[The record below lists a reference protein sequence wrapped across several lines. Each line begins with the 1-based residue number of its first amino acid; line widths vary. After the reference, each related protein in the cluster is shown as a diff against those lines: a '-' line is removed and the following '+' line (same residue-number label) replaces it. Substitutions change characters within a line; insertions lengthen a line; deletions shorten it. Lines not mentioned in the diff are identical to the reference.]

1 MSLRRNPHPALR
13 ALLGVALA
21 LAALP
26 AAAVVLPRGPE
37 KPVAAGGNRQS
48 TPSVLVVPSGS
59 VLAWSEAARGLVVRW
74 FDPAGEPLA
83 PPRLLAESDPIP
95 PLPFTR
101 VPLRQHLEPALAG
114 RADDA
119 FLLAHTEQVVE
130 RSADIFFEERLLLSS
145 RVVARLY
152 APDGRPLARP
162 LELAPGVTRASRPAL
177 ASADHGF
184 WAAWQQAAGP
194 EGIFVR
200 KLNHRGRPLAPPV
213 RVAEEGLLMSI
224 ASAGGRTLVV
234 WVRGSEFM
242 ARLLGAEGEP
252 LGAPF
257 LLTTRRARLGS
268 TASVAAQPD
277 GEFLVAVQRSSHL
290 NARIYGQRVSRD
302 GARTGATL
310 LLNAKTG
317 DAYTEPQVVALSGGR
332 WLVSWVTGVANFRIA
347 VEYGVFDPA
356 AAVALERGLFNER
369 AISSQAVVALAA
381 REGRVAAAWEGYD
394 ERNVRALRLRAFA
407 DEPPPQRPRRRR

>member
-1 MSLRRNPHPALR
+1 MLC
-13 ALLGVALA
+13 

-37 KPVAAGGNRQS
+37 KPVSAGGNRQIA
-48 TPSVLVVPSGS
+48 PSALVVPTGS
-59 VLAWSEAARGLVVRW
+59 VLAWTEESRGVLVRW
-74 FDPAGEPLA
+74 FDHAGEPLA
-83 PPRLLAESDPIP
+83 APRLLAVSDPVP

-101 VPLRQHLEPALAG
+101 VPLRQQIEPALAG

-130 RSADIFFEERLLLSS
+130 RSADIFFEERFLLSS
-145 RVVARLY
+145 RVVARVY

-162 LELAPGVTRASRPAL
+162 VQLAAGATLASRPAL
-177 ASADHGF
+177 APAEHGF
-184 WAAWQQAAGP
+184 WAAWQQATGP
-194 EGIFVR
+194 AGIFVR
-200 KLNHRGRPLAPPV
+200 KLNHRGQPLGPAV
-213 RVAEEGLLMSI
+213 RVADEGLLMSL
-224 ASAGGRTLVV
+224 ASAQGRTLVV
-234 WVRGSEFM
+234 WVRGGEFM

-252 LGAPF
+252 LTEPF

-268 TASVAAQPD
+268 TASVAVQPD

-290 NARIYGQRVSRD
+290 NARIYGQRVSSD
-302 GARTGATL
+302 GARVGATL

-317 DAYTEPQVVALSGGR
+317 DAYTAPRVAALSGGR
-332 WLVSWVTGVANFRIA
+332 WLVSWVTAVGNFRVA
-347 VEYGVFDPA
+347 VEYGVFDAA

-381 REGRVAAAWEGYD
+381 RDGRVAAAWEGYD
-394 ERNVRALRLRAFA
+394 ESNVRALRTRAFA
-407 DEPPPQRPRRRR
+407 DQPPPRPPRRRR

>member
-1 MSLRRNPHPALR
+1 M
-13 ALLGVALA
+13 VALA
-21 LAALP
+21 CALP
-26 AAAVVLPRGPE
+26 VVAAVHPRGPE
-37 KPVAAGGNRQS
+37 KPVSAGGTRQS
-48 TPSVLVVPSGS
+48 APSALVVPSGT
-59 VLAWSEAARGLVVRW
+59 VLAWTEESRGVLVRW
-74 FDPAGEPLA
+74 FDHAGEPLA
-83 PPRLLAESDPIP
+83 AARLLAASDPIP

-101 VPLRQHLEPALAG
+101 VALRQQLDPALAG

-145 RVVARLY
+145 RVLARLY
-152 APDGRPLARP
+152 AADGRPLARP
-162 LELAPGVTRASRPAL
+162 VELAPRGTRASRPAL
-177 ASADHGF
+177 ASAEHGF
-184 WAAWQQAAGP
+184 WAAWQQETGP

-200 KLNHRGRPLAPPV
+200 KLNHRGQPLGPAV
-213 RVAEEGLLMSI
+213 RIADEGLLMSI
-224 ASAGGRTLVV
+224 ASAQGRTLVV

-252 LGAPF
+252 LAGPF

-302 GARTGATL
+302 GARVGATL

-317 DAYTEPQVVALSGGR
+317 DAYTAPQVAALAGGR
-332 WLVSWVTGVANFRIA
+332 WLVSWVTAVGNFRVA
-347 VEYGVFDPA
+347 VEYGVFDAA
-356 AAVALERGLFNER
+356 AAVALERGVFNER
-369 AISSQAVVALAA
+369 AISSQAEVALAA
-381 REGRVAAAWEGYD
+381 RDGRVAAAWEGYD
-394 ERNVRALRLRAFA
+394 ESNVRALRTRAFA
-407 DEPPPQRPRRRR
+407 DQPPPPQRPRRRR